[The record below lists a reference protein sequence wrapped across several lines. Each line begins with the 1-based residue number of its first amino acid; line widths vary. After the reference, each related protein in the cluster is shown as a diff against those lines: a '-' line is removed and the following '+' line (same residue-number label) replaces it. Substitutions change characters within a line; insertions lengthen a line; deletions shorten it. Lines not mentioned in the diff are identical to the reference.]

1 MSSEAK
7 IINRLAMNFA
17 SCCHPIPD
25 DKIIGIINTG
35 SGIVIHNQDCSHAKN
50 IVTNP
55 QMLIDVCWKERLDKD
70 NVLYYSRIKLLLKNQ
85 SGALADV
92 SNAMAKRD
100 LNISNIDIVNRKQ
113 DFFELILDIEVKDT
127 KHLENIIVSLRIL
140 DKVIEVTRFES

>member
-1 MSSEAK
+1 M
-7 IINRLAMNFA
+7 
-17 SCCHPIPD
+17 
-25 DKIIGIINTG
+25 
-35 SGIVIHNQDCSHAKN
+35 
-50 IVTNP
+50 
-55 QMLIDVCWKERLDKD
+55 
-70 NVLYYSRIKLLLKNQ
+70 LKNQ

-100 LNISNIDIVNRKQ
+100 VNISNIDIVNRKQ